1 MHHKECL
8 SGIDQ
13 WVVMD
18 PHKQEKEKLTSQ
30 MLGSM
35 KTMKER
41 VRDRQTDRDRGR
53 KGNKG
58 REGKRLLDW
67 IDTCS
72 FRNALPGI

>member
-41 VRDRQTDRDRGR
+41 VRDRQTDRDREREEGKEREGR
-53 KGNKG
+53 K
-58 REGKRLLDW
+58 EAVRLD
-67 IDTCS
+67 
-72 FRNALPGI
+72 

>member
-1 MHHKECL
+1 MHHKECP

-41 VRDRQTDRDRGR
+41 VRDRQIDRDREREEGNERKGR
-53 KGNKG
+53 K
-58 REGKRLLDW
+58 EAVRLD
-67 IDTCS
+67 
-72 FRNALPGI
+72 